1 MASLEHDGR
10 EFAAEERNN
19 HLEACFQN
27 VNLPENLS
35 TFEQIALEGGFQTFA
50 PLYTDPFCFY
60 GAFHAVV

>member
-1 MASLEHDGR
+1 
-10 EFAAEERNN
+10 
-19 HLEACFQN
+19 LEAGFQN

-60 GAFHAVV
+60 GALRAVV